1 MSTFSINSSPY
12 SQPAQTILM
21 DVMLTK
27 VTPKFRAPMVRQTA
41 PAAVDAGYQINQ
53 VSVVVGP
60 LGYQV
65 PATAKILYI
74 ETAYPI
80 SMQVGDSITRIGTEQ
95 GGVFALVGSH
105 PTCVLVA
112 ESDVPVSIVYY

>member
-1 MSTFSINSSPY
+1 MSTFSVQGAAY

-27 VTPKFRAPMVRQTA
+27 VTPKFRSQLARQTA
-41 PAAVDAGYQINQ
+41 PAPVDAGYQINE

-65 PATAKILYI
+65 PATTKILYI

-80 SMQVGDSITRIGTEQ
+80 AMQVGTSITKIGTTQ
-95 GGVFALVGSH
+95 GGVFALIGEH
-105 PTCVLVA
+105 PTCVLVS